1 MNWLNPITR
10 WVNRIRGNFI
20 IDNLI
25 RYKKK
30 IVTYIKVF
38 FLIIQASNDLA
49 IKVLEKKKWKH
60 LKFLW

>member
-10 WVNRIRGNFI
+10 WVNRIRENFI

-38 FLIIQASNDLA
+38 FLIIQAGNELA
-49 IKVLEKKKWKH
+49 IKVLEKKNGST
-60 LKFLW
+60 